1 MAAVFIT
8 GGTGYIGSRLIPM
21 LIAEGHTVTALARRS
36 STGKLPVDCRV
47 VEGNA
52 LSPEYAEH
60 IPPADTFI
68 HLIGVAH
75 PGPGKAEQFRDIDLR
90 SIEIAAPAAKNA
102 GIKHFIYL
110 SVAHPAP
117 VMQDFIAVRTRG
129 EALLAEYGLTATI
142 VRPWYVVGPG
152 HYWPI
157 LLVPGYLLGELI
169 PSTRETARRL
179 GLVTLNTMLR
189 TLATSAKQ
197 RPAQTRILNVQDIR
211 QFRRLAK

>member
-1 MAAVFIT
+1 
-8 GGTGYIGSRLIPM
+8 M

-36 STGKLPVDCRV
+36 STGKLPVGCRV

-68 HLIGVAH
+68 HLVGVAH

-189 TLATSAKQ
+189 TLAASAKQ
-197 RPAQTRILNVQDIR
+197 RPSQTRILNVQDIR
-211 QFRRLAK
+211 QFRR

>member
-21 LIAEGHTVTALARRS
+21 LAAKGHTVTALARRS
-36 STGKLPVDCRV
+36 SAGKLPTGCTV

-60 IPPADTFI
+60 ISPADTFI

-75 PGPGKAEQFRDIDLR
+75 PGPGKTEQFRDIDLR

-129 EALLAEYGLTATI
+129 EALLAEHGLTATI

-157 LLVPGYLLGELI
+157 VLVPGYLLGELI

-189 TLATSAKQ
+189 TLAASVKQ
-197 RPAQTRILNVQDIR
+197 PPPQTRILNVQDIR
-211 QFRRLAK
+211 QFRR